1 MTKHFEFDLFL
12 AEFEKIG
19 KILYG
24 EKYDIVNCDML
35 VLKKLL
41 AYFDYNEEKAKELNI
56 DFTKGLFVN
65 GQIGVGKTS
74 TMRVFSEFIPPKQ
87 RFVIKASRDVAFEF
101 VKEGTDVLFK
111 YSNKRGFQNEKPRD
125 YCFDDLGL
133 ETKSNFFGNNV
144 NVMREIILSRY
155 DLFISDGVITHF
167 TSNLNAKS
175 IMDLYGKEVRS
186 RMREMCNIITFD
198 TSIQDNRK

>member
-1 MTKHFEFDLFL
+1 MKHFEFDTFL
-12 AEFEKIG
+12 AEFEKKG
-19 KILYG
+19 KSLYG
-24 EKYDIVNCDML
+24 AKYDIANCDIL
-35 VLKKLL
+35 VLQKLL
-41 AYFDYNEEKAKELNI
+41 AYFDCNEEKAKELNI
-56 DFTKGLFVN
+56 DLTKGLFIN

-74 TMRVFSEFIPPKQ
+74 VMRIFREFLDPKHK
-87 RFVIKASRDVAFEF
+87 FIIKASRDVAFEF
-101 VKEGTDVLFK
+101 VKEGTDVLYK
-111 YSNKRGFQNEKPRD
+111 YSNKRGFQHEKLRD

-167 TSNLNAKS
+167 TSNLNAKT
-175 IMDLYGKEVRS
+175 IMDAYGKEVRS

-198 TSIQDNRK
+198 NSIQDNRK

>member
-1 MTKHFEFDLFL
+1 MKHFEFDTFL
-12 AEFEKIG
+12 VEFEKKG
-19 KILYG
+19 KTLYG
-24 EKYDIVNCDML
+24 AKYDIANCDIL
-35 VLKKLL
+35 VLQKLL
-41 AYFDYNEEKAKELNI
+41 AYFDCNEEKAKVLNI

-74 TMRVFSEFIPPKQ
+74 AMRIFREFLDPKHK
-87 RFVIKASRDVAFEF
+87 FTIKATREVAFEF

-155 DLFISDGVITHF
+155 DLFISDGIITHF
-167 TSNLNAKS
+167 TSNLNAKL
-175 IMDLYGKEVRS
+175 IMDAYGKEVRS

>member
-1 MTKHFEFDLFL
+1 MKHFEFDTFL
-12 AEFEKIG
+12 VEFEKKG
-19 KILYG
+19 KSLYG
-24 EKYDIVNCDML
+24 AKYDIANCDKL
-35 VLKKLL
+35 VLQKLL
-41 AYFDYNEEKAKELNI
+41 AYFDCNEKKAKELNI

-74 TMRVFSEFIPPKQ
+74 AMRIFREFLDPKHK
-87 RFVIKASRDVAFEF
+87 FTIKAAREVAFEF

-111 YSNKRGFQNEKPRD
+111 YSNKRGFQHENLRV

-167 TSNLNAKS
+167 TSNLNAKT
-175 IMDLYGKEVRS
+175 IMDVYGKEVRS
-186 RMREMCNIITFD
+186 RIREMCNIITFD
-198 TSIQDNRK
+198 DSIKDNRK